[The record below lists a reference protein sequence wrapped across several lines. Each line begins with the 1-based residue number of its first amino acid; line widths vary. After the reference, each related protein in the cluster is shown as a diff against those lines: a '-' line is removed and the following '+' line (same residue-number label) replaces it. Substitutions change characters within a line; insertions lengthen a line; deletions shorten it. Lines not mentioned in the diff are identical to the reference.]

1 MKKVLLVATVVKT
14 HIMVFHIPY
23 LKMLKEQGYEVHVC
37 ARNDYD
43 NKEDCLIPYCD
54 KYYDLPF
61 ERSPFS
67 FENISV
73 YKELKSIIDKNQ
85 YEMIHCHT
93 PVGGV
98 LTRIAARKSR
108 KKGTKILYT
117 AHGFHFFKGAPALNW
132 MIYYPIEKICSYF
145 TDSLITINHEDYEL
159 AKKKMKSKNVCYI
172 PGIGVNIEK
181 YNNVMINREKKRK
194 ELGVPDGGIMILS
207 VGELNKNKNHE
218 VIMRAIAKLNNSNI
232 RYFIAG
238 KGENREYLEDLARKL
253 QINDKFKL
261 LGYRS
266 DIAEL
271 CKSADIFC
279 FPSLREGLGLAA
291 LEAMTTGLP
300 IVTSNVHGIND
311 YSQNGISGFAC
322 NPYSVDEFVEAIDT
336 LIKEEVLRRKMGEY
350 NKEFVKRF
358 DEKIVNEK
366 MRHIYEETLR
376 KK

>member
-43 NKEDCLIPYCD
+43 NKEDCIIPYCD

-108 KKGTKILYT
+108 KKGAKILYT

-159 AKKKMKSKNVCYI
+159 AKKKMRSKNVYYI
-172 PGIGVNIEK
+172 PGVGVSIGK
-181 YNNVMINREKKRK
+181 YNNIVIDREKKRE
-194 ELGVPDGGIMILS
+194 ELGVPNNGIMILS

-218 VIMRAIAKLNNSNI
+218 VIMRALARLNNSNI

-238 KGENREYLEDLARKL
+238 KGEKRKDLEELAIELK
-253 QINDKFKL
+253 INDKFKL

-311 YSQNGISGFAC
+311 YSQNGVSGFAC
-322 NPYSVDEFVEAIDT
+322 NPDAVDEFVEAIDK
-336 LIKEEVLRRKMGEY
+336 LIKEEGLRRKMGEY

-366 MRHIYEETLR
+366 MRQIYEETLR
-376 KK
+376 